1 MPRRPANKLRSERSR
16 ELRARQTKAESL
28 IWTVVRARRLA
39 GLKFRRQH
47 PIGPFFGDFVC
58 IEKHLVIELDG
69 GYHDYQ
75 YEDDVER
82 QSYIEDRG
90 WRVIRFTNEE
100 VLSDVEAVAISIAK
114 QLGVPPIFRGQ
125 RVT

>member
-1 MPRRPANKLRSERSR
+1 MHSGRRDP
-16 ELRARQTKAESL
+16 
-28 IWTVVRARRLA
+28 LA

-47 PIGPFFGDFVC
+47 PIGPFSGDFAC
-58 IEKHLVIELDG
+58 IEEHLVIELDG
-69 GYHDYQ
+69 GHHDFQ
-75 YEDDVER
+75 HEGAVER

-114 QLGVPPIFRGQ
+114 QMGVSMIPDNLFIDIKFI
-125 RVT
+125 